1 MNSQKFDFCQTDIL
15 NIKCFFIPRSAIEKA
30 HFVLQKSYKME
41 TKVQGTKSFHHLEPV
56 SSNGAQFKQPSED
69 KFSWQHMFTEH
80 PNSVQS
86 K

>member
-1 MNSQKFDFCQTDIL
+1 
-15 NIKCFFIPRSAIEKA
+15 
-30 HFVLQKSYKME
+30 ME

-69 KFSWQHMFTEH
+69 KFSRQHMFTEH